1 MVELRLLGPVE
12 IEVNNGRLLSLGA
25 GRLRTVAAILI
36 SEVNRVIPVG
46 RLIDLA
52 WDADPPTRARG
63 VVHNHV
69 HRLRQLLAGQAE
81 IATRGQGYVLIADP
95 WAVDVNR
102 FRELVSDAREAEPW
116 TAVAQLRQALGLWRG
131 EALADVPGDRVRRT
145 LGVGLAQA
153 RVAALQELGGRLLML
168 GRYGELVT
176 ELTAWLAEHP
186 LHEELTA
193 LLMRAL
199 QASGRQAEALGHY
212 HRTRRHLKNQL
223 GIDPGPALNET
234 YLAVLDG
241 KPPAVAHFA
250 DRPAAGSRSAVPH
263 LTDRPPAAPRSAAV
277 PYDADRPPPSV
288 GQRPSAAPPY
298 AVQHPSAAPPYA
310 AQPPSAVPLYAAQP
324 PSATSPLISQLPPA
338 IADFCGRVRES
349 AALDEHLD
357 RVPGPGC
364 VVLAGAGGAG
374 KTTLA
379 VHWAHRLKAEFPD
392 GQLFIDLR
400 GFERPPM
407 RPGTVLGRFLQALG
421 VPDAQIPDSETERS
435 ALYRSLLAGRRMLV
449 VLDNAGTAEQ
459 VRPLL
464 PATPGALAVVTSR
477 RRLSGLMIR
486 DGAAL
491 VTVGPLPADDALEL
505 LGTALGRQRTA
516 AEEAAAREL
525 VERCDRLPLALRI
538 AAARLMAH
546 VGWSLADWTKK
557 LADERHRL
565 CELSAADPDLS
576 MEAGLLLSYRALS
589 SGAARL
595 FRLLGLVPGPDV
607 EVHAAAALAGHDLQ
621 RTRRQ
626 LAELC
631 EAHLLEEQ
639 AGGHFARTE
648 LVRIY
653 AGKLVATEEAPAY
666 RDLALRRLSD
676 HAAGVRLWPG

>member
-1 MVELRLLGPVE
+1 MRLLGPVE

-52 WDADPPTRARG
+52 WDADPPARAKG

-81 IATRGQGYVLIADP
+81 IATRGGGYVLIADP

-102 FRELVSDAREAEPW
+102 FRELVSSAREAEPW

-145 LGVGLAQA
+145 LGVGLTQA
-153 RVAALQELGGRLLML
+153 RVAALQELGDKLLLL

-176 ELTAWLAEHP
+176 ELTAHLAEHP

-241 KPPAVAHFA
+241 KPA
-250 DRPAAGSRSAVPH
+250 AVPH
-263 LTDRPPAAPRSAAV
+263 FTGRPPAAGPRPAV
-277 PYDADRPPPSV
+277 PHAADRPPPAA
-288 GQRPSAAPPY
+288 GQQLPPAVPLSAAHLPSAVLPSAAHLRP
-298 AVQHPSAAPPYA
+298 AAP
-310 AQPPSAVPLYAAQP
+310 
-324 PSATSPLISQLPPA
+324 SPVAQLPPA
-338 IADFCGRVRES
+338 IADFCGRTREI
-349 AALDEHLD
+349 AALDETLD
-357 RVPGPGC
+357 RIPGPGC
-364 VVLAGAGGAG
+364 VVIAGGGGAG

-379 VHWAHRLKAEFPD
+379 VHWAHRVKAEFPD
-392 GQLFIDLR
+392 GQLFADLR

-421 VPDAQIPDSETERS
+421 VPDATIPDSEAERS
-435 ALYRSLLAGRRMLV
+435 ALYRSLLTGRRMLV

-464 PATPGALAVVTSR
+464 PATPGTLAVVTSR

-505 LGTALGRQRTA
+505 LGSALGRQRIA
-516 AEEAAAREL
+516 AEDAAAREL
-525 VERCDRLPLALRI
+525 IERCDRLPLALRI

-565 CELSAADPDLS
+565 CELAAADPDLS
-576 MEAGLLLSYRALS
+576 VEAGLSLSYRALS

-607 EVHAAAALAGHDLQ
+607 EVHAAAALAGQDLP
-621 RTRRQ
+621 RTRRH

-639 AGGHFARTE
+639 AGGHFARTG

-653 AGKLVATEEAPAY
+653 AGRLVASEEPPAD

-676 HAAGVRLWPG
+676 HAAGVWTGPG

>member
-1 MVELRLLGPVE
+1 M
-12 IEVNNGRLLSLGA
+12 NSGRLLSLGT

-36 SEVNRVIPVG
+36 SEVNQVIPVS
-46 RLIDLA
+46 RMIDLA
-52 WDADPPTRARG
+52 WDADPPARARG

-81 IATRGQGYVLIADP
+81 IVTRGQGYVLIADP
-95 WAVDVNR
+95 WAVDANR
-102 FRELVSDAREAEPW
+102 FHNLVSGAREAEPR
-116 TAVAQLRQALGLWRG
+116 TAVAKLRQALGLWRG
-131 EALADVPGDRVRRT
+131 EVLADVPGDRVRRT
-145 LGVGLAQA
+145 LGVGLTQA
-153 RVAALQELGGRLLML
+153 RVAALQELGERLLLL
-168 GRYGELVT
+168 GRYGELIT

-199 QASGRQAEALGHY
+199 QASGRQAEALDHF
-212 HRTRRHLKNQL
+212 HRTRRHLKDQL
-223 GIDPGPALNET
+223 GIDPGPALSET
-234 YLAVLDG
+234 YLAVLGG
-241 KPPAVAHFA
+241 KPALAPHFPDRPSAGPRPGPAVPYA
-250 DRPAAGSRSAVPH
+250 P
-263 LTDRPPAAPRSAAV
+263 DRPPAPL
-277 PYDADRPPPSV
+277 PSV
-288 GQRPSAAPPY
+288 A
-298 AVQHPSAAPPYA
+298 
-310 AQPPSAVPLYAAQP
+310 
-324 PSATSPLISQLPPA
+324 QLPPR
-338 IADFCGRVRES
+338 ISDFCGRAREI
-349 AALDEHLD
+349 AALDQHLD
-357 RVPGPGC
+357 RVPRPDC
-364 VVLAGAGGAG
+364 VVLAGGGGAG

-379 VHWAHRLKAEFPD
+379 VHWAHRLKDEFPD
-392 GQLFIDLR
+392 GQLFVDLR

-407 RPGTVLGRFLQALG
+407 RPGTVLGMFLRALG
-421 VPDAQIPDSETERS
+421 VPDAKIPDAVTERS
-435 ALYRSLLAGRRMLV
+435 ALYRALLAGRRMLV

-491 VTVGPLPADDALEL
+491 VTVGPLPADEALEL
-505 LGTALGRQRTA
+505 LGTALGRQRIA
-516 AEEAAAREL
+516 AEGAAAREL

-546 VGWSLADWTKK
+546 AGWSLADWTKK
-557 LADERHRL
+557 LADEGHRL

-576 MEAGLLLSYRALS
+576 MEAGLYLSYRALS

-607 EVHAAAALAGHDLQ
+607 EVHAAAALAGRDLE
-621 RTRRQ
+621 RTRRH

-631 EAHLLEEQ
+631 EAHLFEEQ

-653 AGKLVATEEAPAY
+653 AAKLVASEETPAD
-666 RDLALRRLSD
+666 RELARQRLFA
-676 HAAGVRLWPG
+676 HTARPRLWPG

>member
-1 MVELRLLGPVE
+1 MVQLRLLGPVE

-52 WDADPPTRARG
+52 WDADPPARARG

-81 IATRGQGYVLIADP
+81 IATRGGGYVLIADP
-95 WAVDVNR
+95 GAVDVNR
-102 FRELVSDAREAEPW
+102 FRELVSGAREAEPW

-145 LGVGLAQA
+145 LGVGLTQA
-153 RVAALQELGGRLLML
+153 RVAALQELGGKLLLL
-168 GRYGELVT
+168 GRYGEVVT
-176 ELTAWLAEHP
+176 ELTAHLAEHP

-223 GIDPGPALNET
+223 GIDPGPALSET

-241 KPPAVAHFA
+241 KPA
-250 DRPAAGSRSAVPH
+250 AVPH
-263 LTDRPPAAPRSAAV
+263 FTGRPPAAGPRPAV
-277 PYDADRPPPSV
+277 PYAADRPPSSV
-288 GQRPSAAPPY
+288 GQLPVAAPLS
-298 AVQHPSAAPPYA
+298 V
-310 AQPPSAVPLYAAQP
+310 AQLPSAVP
-324 PSATSPLISQLPPA
+324 PSAAHLRPAAPSIVAQLPPA
-338 IADFCGRVRES
+338 IADFCGRAREVD
-349 AALDEHLD
+349 ALDETLD

-364 VVLAGAGGAG
+364 VVLAGGSGAG

-379 VHWAHRLKAEFPD
+379 VHWAHRVKAEFPD
-392 GQLFIDLR
+392 GQLFVDLR

-407 RPGTVLGRFLQALG
+407 RPGTVLGRFLQVLG
-421 VPDAQIPDSETERS
+421 VPDATIPDSEAERS

-464 PATPGALAVVTSR
+464 PATPGTLAVVTSR

-505 LGTALGRQRTA
+505 LGSALGRQRIA
-516 AEEAAAREL
+516 AEGAAAREL

-576 MEAGLLLSYRALS
+576 METGLSLSYRALS

-607 EVHAAAALAGHDLQ
+607 EVHAAAALAGQDLP
-621 RTRRQ
+621 RTRRH

-639 AGGHFARTE
+639 AGGHFARTG
-648 LVRIY
+648 LVRVY
-653 AGKLVATEEAPAY
+653 AGKLVASEESPAD

-676 HAAGVRLWPG
+676 HAAGVRTGPG

>member
-1 MVELRLLGPVE
+1 M
-12 IEVNNGRLLSLGA
+12 
-25 GRLRTVAAILI
+25 AAILI
-36 SEVNRVIPVG
+36 SEVNHVIPVG

-52 WDADPPTRARG
+52 WDADPPARARG

-95 WAVDVNR
+95 CAVDVNR
-102 FRELVSDAREAEPW
+102 FRELVSGAREAEPW
-116 TAVAQLRQALGLWRG
+116 TAVAKLRQALGLWRG
-131 EALADVPGDRVRRT
+131 EALADVAGDRVRRT
-145 LGVGLAQA
+145 LGVGLTQA
-153 RVAALQELGGRLLML
+153 RVAALQELGAKLLLL

-176 ELTAWLAEHP
+176 ELAAWLAEHP

-199 QASGRQAEALGHY
+199 QASGRQAEALDHF
-212 HRTRRHLKNQL
+212 HRTRRHLKDQL
-223 GIDPGPALNET
+223 GIDPGPALGET
-234 YLAVLDG
+234 YLAVLGG
-241 KPPAVAHFA
+241 KPAV
-250 DRPAAGSRSAVPH
+250 VPH
-263 LTDRPPAAPRSAAV
+263 LSHRPPAGPGPAALHASDRPPA
-277 PYDADRPPPSV
+277 PPPSV
-288 GQRPSAAPPY
+288 A
-298 AVQHPSAAPPYA
+298 
-310 AQPPSAVPLYAAQP
+310 
-324 PSATSPLISQLPPA
+324 QLPPR
-338 IADFCGRVRES
+338 IADFCGRASEI
-349 AALDEHLD
+349 AALDQNLD
-357 RVPGPGC
+357 RVPAPGC
-364 VVLAGAGGAG
+364 VVLAGGGGAG

-392 GQLFIDLR
+392 GQLFADLR

-407 RPGTVLGRFLQALG
+407 RAGTVLSAFLRALG
-421 VPDAQIPDSETERS
+421 IPDAQIPDSVPERS

-449 VLDNAGTAEQ
+449 LLDNAGTADQ

-464 PATPGALAVVTSR
+464 PATPGCPAVVTSR
-477 RRLSGLMIR
+477 RRLSGLVIR

-505 LGTALGRQRTA
+505 LGTALGRQRIA
-516 AEEAAAREL
+516 AEGAAAREL

-576 MEAGLLLSYRALS
+576 MEAGLHLSYRALS

-607 EVHAAAALAGHDLQ
+607 EVHAAAALAGRDLE
-621 RTRRQ
+621 RTRRH

-631 EAHLLEEQ
+631 EGHLLEEQ
-639 AGGHFARTE
+639 AEGHFARAGM
-648 LVRIY
+648 VRIY
-653 AGKLVATEEAPAY
+653 AGKLVASEETSAE

-676 HAAGVRLWPG
+676 HFAGAPPRPG

>member
-1 MVELRLLGPVE
+1 MVQLRLLGPVE

-52 WDADPPTRARG
+52 WDADPPARARG

-81 IATRGQGYVLIADP
+81 IATRGGGYVLIADP
-95 WAVDVNR
+95 CAVDVNR
-102 FRELVSDAREAEPW
+102 FRELVSGAREAEPW
-116 TAVAQLRQALGLWRG
+116 TAVGQLRQALGLWRG

-145 LGVGLAQA
+145 LGVGLTQA
-153 RVAALQELGGRLLML
+153 RVAALQELGGKLLLL
-168 GRYGELVT
+168 GRYGEVAT
-176 ELTAWLAEHP
+176 ELTAHLAEHP

-223 GIDPGPALNET
+223 GIDPGPALSET

-241 KPPAVAHFA
+241 KPA
-250 DRPAAGSRSAVPH
+250 AVPH
-263 LTDRPPAAPRSAAV
+263 VTGRPPAAGPRPVV
-277 PYDADRPPPSV
+277 PYAADRPPPSA
-288 GQRPSAAPPY
+288 GQVPPAVPLSAARL
-298 AVQHPSAAPPYA
+298 
-310 AQPPSAVPLYAAQP
+310 PSAVP
-324 PSATSPLISQLPPA
+324 PSAAHLRPAAPSPVAQLPPA
-338 IADFCGRVRES
+338 MADFCGRAREI
-349 AALDEHLD
+349 AALDETLD

-364 VVLAGAGGAG
+364 VVVAGGGGAG

-379 VHWAHRLKAEFPD
+379 VHWAHRIKAEFPD
-392 GQLFIDLR
+392 GQLFVDLR

-421 VPDAQIPDSETERS
+421 VPDATIPDSETERS

-464 PATPGALAVVTSR
+464 PATPGTLAVVTSR

-491 VTVGPLPADDALEL
+491 VTVGPLSADDALEL
-505 LGTALGRQRTA
+505 LGSALGRQRIA
-516 AEEAAAREL
+516 AEGAAAREL

-576 MEAGLLLSYRALS
+576 METGLSLSYRALS

-607 EVHAAAALAGHDLQ
+607 EVHAAAALAGQDLP
-621 RTRRQ
+621 RTRRH

-639 AGGHFARTE
+639 AGGHFARTG
-648 LVRIY
+648 LVRVY
-653 AGKLVATEEAPAY
+653 AGKLVASEEPPAD

-676 HAAGVRLWPG
+676 HAAGVRTGPG

>member
-1 MVELRLLGPVE
+1 M
-12 IEVNNGRLLSLGA
+12 
-25 GRLRTVAAILI
+25 
-36 SEVNRVIPVG
+36 
-46 RLIDLA
+46 
-52 WDADPPTRARG
+52 
-63 VVHNHV
+63 
-69 HRLRQLLAGQAE
+69 
-81 IATRGQGYVLIADP
+81 LIADP

-102 FRELVSDAREAEPW
+102 FRELVSGAREAEPW

-145 LGVGLAQA
+145 LGVGLTQA
-153 RVAALQELGGRLLML
+153 RVAALQELGGKLLLL
-168 GRYGELVT
+168 GRYGEMVT
-176 ELTAWLAEHP
+176 ELTAHLAEHP

-223 GIDPGPALNET
+223 GIDPGPALSET

-241 KPPAVAHFA
+241 KPA
-250 DRPAAGSRSAVPH
+250 AVPH
-263 LTDRPPAAPRSAAV
+263 FAHRPLAAGPRPAVPYAAV
-277 PYDADRPPPSV
+277 PYAADRPPPSA
-288 GQRPSAAPPY
+288 GQLPPAVPLSAPRLPPAAPPPI
-298 AVQHPSAAPPYA
+298 A
-310 AQPPSAVPLYAAQP
+310 
-324 PSATSPLISQLPPA
+324 QLPPA
-338 IADFCGRVRES
+338 IADFCGRAREIV
-349 AALDEHLD
+349 ALDETLD

-364 VVLAGAGGAG
+364 VVLAGGGGAG

-379 VHWAHRLKAEFPD
+379 VHWAHRVRAEFPD
-392 GQLFIDLR
+392 GQLFADLR

-421 VPDAQIPDSETERS
+421 VPDATIPDSETERS

-464 PATPGALAVVTSR
+464 PATPGTLAVVTSR

-491 VTVGPLPADDALEL
+491 VTVGPLSADDALEL
-505 LGTALGRQRTA
+505 LGSALGRQRIA
-516 AEEAAAREL
+516 AEGAAAREL

-546 VGWSLADWTKK
+546 VGWSLADWTEK

-576 MEAGLLLSYRALS
+576 VEAGLSLSHRALS

-607 EVHAAAALAGHDLQ
+607 EVHAAAALAGQDLP
-621 RTRRQ
+621 RTRRH

-639 AGGHFARTE
+639 AEGHFARTG

-653 AGKLVATEEAPAY
+653 AGKLVASEEPPAD

-676 HAAGVRLWPG
+676 HAAGVRTGPG

>member
-1 MVELRLLGPVE
+1 MVQLRLLGPVE

-52 WDADPPTRARG
+52 WDADPPARARG

-81 IATRGQGYVLIADP
+81 IATRGGGYVLIADP

-102 FRELVSDAREAEPW
+102 FRELVSGAREAEPW

-145 LGVGLAQA
+145 LGVGLTQA
-153 RVAALQELGGRLLML
+153 RVAALQELGGKLLLL
-168 GRYGELVT
+168 GRYGEMVT
-176 ELTAWLAEHP
+176 ELTAHLAEHP

-223 GIDPGPALNET
+223 GIDPGPALSET

-241 KPPAVAHFA
+241 KPA
-250 DRPAAGSRSAVPH
+250 AVPH
-263 LTDRPPAAPRSAAV
+263 FAHRPLAAGPRPAV
-277 PYDADRPPPSV
+277 PYAADRPPPSA
-288 GQRPSAAPPY
+288 GQLPPAVPLSAPRLPPAAPPPI
-298 AVQHPSAAPPYA
+298 A
-310 AQPPSAVPLYAAQP
+310 
-324 PSATSPLISQLPPA
+324 QLPPA
-338 IADFCGRVRES
+338 IADFCGRARET
-349 AALDEHLD
+349 AALDETLD

-364 VVLAGAGGAG
+364 VVLAGGGGAG

-379 VHWAHRLKAEFPD
+379 VHWAHRVRAEFPD
-392 GQLFIDLR
+392 GQLFADLR

-421 VPDAQIPDSETERS
+421 VPDATIPDSETERS

-464 PATPGALAVVTSR
+464 PATPGTLAVVTSR

-491 VTVGPLPADDALEL
+491 VTVGPLSADDALEL
-505 LGTALGRQRTA
+505 LGSALGRQRIA
-516 AEEAAAREL
+516 AEGAAAREL

-576 MEAGLLLSYRALS
+576 VEAGLSLSHRALS

-607 EVHAAAALAGHDLQ
+607 EVHAAAALAGQDLP
-621 RTRRQ
+621 RTRRH

-639 AGGHFARTE
+639 AEGHFARTG

-653 AGKLVATEEAPAY
+653 AGKLVASEEPPAD

-676 HAAGVRLWPG
+676 HAAGVRTGPG